1 MEIID
6 ELEELVFLENPR
18 ILVTEW
24 IPCGRN
30 QILSLTDGLE
40 AVKEVNDSLYT
51 TTMDVPNRLHTLVT
65 GPVLTKLQMQDH
77 DPASYIR
84 FHAKVFYPETV
95 HQVEEFGVHVDWTGR
110 IIYGLILE
118 QVEKR
123 KKRQSLDHMSRVVAD
138 IVLDTS
144 TMIETMLSVFQR
156 DVLDTVFFENPN
168 ERNKFVTIIAERMTP
183 KRKSPADYLTERRLK
198 GEINQVIENVH
209 KAESLSDGEAVFL
222 GTKGI
227 ILVSPEPTRYEEV
240 LSLFNGL
247 QALDIFQRNI
257 HARVGALWDEMRETR
272 RLTEDVSELDIQRV
286 SEAQHSL
293 SQMTDQLLAIG
304 ECLRYME
311 DALEAL
317 SSEWRELRER
327 RAAEIVHP
335 GVSRLLS
342 LLDIGNTLDL
352 TGHRT
357 RGIGRT
363 LVGLQ
368 KEVSGVKELAST
380 IGERQMR
387 HLNENLQ
394 ENIVQMETMSRSSQR
409 TSVAINMLQLILAGS
424 LAFDILK
431 TLSGDY
437 ENTVFSSVASENP
450 VAWLGLT
457 VLVWVGLASIFFNII
472 RPIEKR
478 RERGLHARVKL
489 NAPYDND
496 ALKSFLSTRE
506 MLVQESTWDLH
517 HHVFRRSWSERGE
530 GWRNN
535 EVTIQI
541 DYDELTGL
549 FRDLVV
555 SIPAPQYIDENDA
568 IQIALLDLVTAD
580 VLEHRT
586 LDAFRELS
594 GHE

>member
-1 MEIID
+1 MEIVD
-6 ELEELVFLENPR
+6 ELEELVFLEKPR

-24 IPCGRN
+24 MPCGRN

-40 AVKEVNDSLYT
+40 TVTEVKDSLYT
-51 TTMDVPNRLHTLVT
+51 TTEDVPDRLHTLVA

-95 HQVEEFGVHVDWTGR
+95 HQQEEFGVHLDWTGR
-110 IIYGLILE
+110 VIYGLVLE

-123 KKRQSLDHMSRVVAD
+123 KKRQSLDHISRVVAD

-156 DVLDTVFFENPN
+156 DVLETVFFENPK
-168 ERNKFVTIIAERMTP
+168 ERNKFVTIIAKKMTP
-183 KRKSPADYLTERRLK
+183 KRKSPADYMTERRLK
-198 GEINQVIENVH
+198 GEINQVIVNMCQ
-209 KAESLSDGEAVFL
+209 AESLSDGEMVFL
-222 GTKGI
+222 GTQGI
-227 ILVSPEPTRYEEV
+227 ILVSPEPARYEEV
-240 LSLFNGL
+240 LSLVTGL

-257 HARVGALWDEMRETR
+257 HARVAAIWDEMRDTR
-272 RLTEDVSELDIQRV
+272 SLTEEVSELDIQRV

-293 SQMTDQLLAIG
+293 SKMTDELLAIE

-311 DALEAL
+311 EALEAF
-317 SSEWRELRER
+317 SVEWGELRER
-327 RAAEIVHP
+327 RAAEITHP

-342 LLDIGNTLDL
+342 LLDIDNTLHI
-352 TGHRT
+352 TGHRM
-357 RGIGRT
+357 RGISRT
-363 LVGLQ
+363 LGGLQ
-368 KEVSGVKELAST
+368 KEVRGVKELASS

-409 TSVAINMLQLILAGS
+409 TGVAINMLQLILAGS

-437 ENTVFSSVASENP
+437 EDTVFTSVAKENP

-457 VLVWVGLASIFFNII
+457 VLVWIGLASIFFNII

-478 RERGLHARVKL
+478 REKGLHARLKL
-489 NAPYDND
+489 NAPYNIE
-496 ALKSFLSTRE
+496 ALKVFLDTRE
-506 MLVQESTWDLH
+506 MLNQESTWDLH
-517 HHVFRRSWSERGE
+517 HHVFRRSWSEKRE

-555 SIPAPQYIDENDA
+555 SIPTPQFIDENDA
-568 IQIALLDLVTAD
+568 IQIALLDLVTAG
-580 VLEHRT
+580 VLEHKT
-586 LDAFRELS
+586 LEAFRNKSEQR
-594 GHE
+594 